1 MLFIQFNE
9 LNLNWKNW
17 KIIVH
22 FCVLLVFLL
31 SVQGL
36 DCDFENST
44 FCGWENDNTGRAKF
58 NWTIW
63 SGETPSWSTGP
74 RSDVSG
80 SMTLTAYV
88 RLMWMVESQLFMEAR
103 LGNLNKRTRLSTRTT
118 FRVSICVRY
127 FRFSS
132 VFPVECPSLL
142 VNNNWDEWAFWELG
156 WFELWKT

>member
-1 MLFIQFNE
+1 MKLPYSNKSETINQSI
-9 LNLNWKNW
+9 NLS
-17 KIIVH
+17 
-22 FCVLLVFLL
+22 L
-31 SVQGL
+31 SLQGL

-88 RLMWMVESQLFMEAR
+88 RLM
-103 LGNLNKRTRLSTRTT
+103 
-118 FRVSICVRY
+118 
-127 FRFSS
+127 
-132 VFPVECPSLL
+132 
-142 VNNNWDEWAFWELG
+142 
-156 WFELWKT
+156 